1 MKPIVKVTIEHS
13 DGETVAMDIAKNQ
26 SVIIAV
32 QKPDGIE
39 ITSKASMKFSELAI
53 EALGKLISETKAR
66 REKMDNF
73 VTEILKDILGCATC
87 DKKAECDEMKV
98 KCH

>member
-13 DGETVAMDIAKNQ
+13 DGETVALDIAKNQ
-26 SVIIAV
+26 SIIIAV

-39 ITSKASMKFSELAI
+39 ITSNATMKFTLLAKESI
-53 EALGKLISETKAR
+53 EKLIQETKAR

-73 VTEILKDILGCATC
+73 VTEILKDILGCVKC